1 MLANRTNRVLLVR
14 WEKPSKLEHYL
25 VPPEDGIDW
34 TVQGEMYE
42 ILREENWN
50 LRGKE
55 ENPKLRIVS
64 TIRRDSAAPRF
75 RQYENDEVG
84 HKM

>member
-1 MLANRTNRVLLVR
+1 
-14 WEKPSKLEHYL
+14 
-25 VPPEDGIDW
+25 
-34 TVQGEMYE
+34 MYE